1 MKKLHLYLIHRILST
16 AVFTTLVITCV
27 IFLIR
32 SLKLL
37 ELVINQG
44 VPFGE
49 YLYITVTVLP
59 SSVAMILPISIAVAT
74 IGAYSRLSQE
84 SELIAMKTAGFSPRD
99 LAMPALQVGLLAWI
113 ASTLIMAYV
122 APISYQE
129 YRERYAEAKVK
140 YITGLIREGQFASL
154 GSDMTFFINKRL
166 PKGQLE
172 QVMLNDRRDP
182 DLETTIFAQSG
193 QIIPTLTGAVFRLTN
208 GFQQFFKNNQLHV
221 IEFNSYDIRFESA
234 PIEKRLANAYQL
246 TAWDLAQ
253 SLNDDGLSKLSNPD
267 KAHSIFHQIFT
278 TPMLNITFAL
288 LGAYMIITA
297 PFTRHGG
304 GMTNVK
310 ASLLITGLII
320 VNFLLKS
327 LSARAD
333 SIFPIM
339 YMVAYVPPVFLWYL
353 LMRQSV
359 RGHALPKTAVFSSDV
374 RSADSPERSH
384 PTNTAENYKEWKGKN
399 NKRGDKS

>member
-16 AVFTTLVITCV
+16 AIFTTLVITCV

-59 SSVAMILPISIAVAT
+59 SSIAMILPIATAVAT
-74 IGAYSRLSQE
+74 VGAYSRLSHE

-99 LAMPALQVGLLAWI
+99 LAMPALQVGIIAWL
-113 ASTLIMAYV
+113 ASTLIMAYI
-122 APISYQE
+122 APVSYQE

-140 YITGLIREGQFASL
+140 YVTGLIREGQFASL

-172 QVMLNDRRDP
+172 QVMLNDRRDA
-182 DLETTIFAQSG
+182 DLETTIFAQNG
-193 QIIPTLTGAVFRLTN
+193 QILPTPTGAIFRLSN

-221 IEFNSYDIRFESA
+221 IDFNSYDIRFESA
-234 PIEKRLANAYQL
+234 PVEKRLVNAYQM
-246 TAWDLAQ
+246 TAWSLGKLVLTGDL
-253 SLNDDGLSKLSNPD
+253 DKLENPD

-288 LGAYMIITA
+288 LGAYMVITA
-297 PFTRHGG
+297 PFTRHGS
-304 GMTNVK
+304 GMANIK
-310 ASLLITGLII
+310 ASLIITFLII

-333 SIFPIM
+333 TIFPIM
-339 YMVAYVPPVFLWYL
+339 YGVAFVPPLVLWYL
-353 LMRQSV
+353 LWYQSR
-359 RGHALPKTAVFSSDV
+359 RGGELPKTAVFSSHI
-374 RSADSPERSH
+374 RSADTPERLKSTHTHKNH
-384 PTNTAENYKEWKGKN
+384 PANDKG
-399 NKRGDKS
+399 GV